1 MGIMFSM
8 ADFVQKHFEVR
19 SARNAEFFR
28 SDRPWAAIQ
37 ISHRNDFPVLHGENR
52 AGLLQLVFED
62 TEEADTPDSFTPAQA
77 TEILDFVATM
87 WDKVAV
93 FLIHCEVG
101 LSRSPAVA
109 AALCRIYY
117 GHDGRWFDSI
127 FPNQLVYRLLVET
140 HVQRS
145 SKASPPPSDQR

>member
-1 MGIMFSM
+1 MTT
-8 ADFVQKHFEVR
+8 APPEKHFEVR

-37 ISHRNDFPVLHGENR
+37 ISHSDDHPTLSEKNR
-52 AGLLQLVFED
+52 VGLLRLVFED
-62 TEEADTPDSFTPAQA
+62 IEEAGKPESFTPALA
-77 TEILDFVATM
+77 TEILDFVEKM
-87 WDKVAV
+87 WDKVDV

-127 FPNQLVYRLLVET
+127 FPNRLVYQLLIET
-140 HVQRS
+140 HARRS
-145 SKASPPPSDQR
+145 GKKEQAT